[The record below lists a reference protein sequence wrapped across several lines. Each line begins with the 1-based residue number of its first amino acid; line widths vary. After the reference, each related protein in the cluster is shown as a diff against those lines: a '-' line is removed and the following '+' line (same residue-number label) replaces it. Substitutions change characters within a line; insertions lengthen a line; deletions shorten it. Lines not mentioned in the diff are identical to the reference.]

1 MKRLFALMLCAA
13 MTMTAGAA
21 EPRGALDFKVASID
35 GQTVDLEKYQ
45 GQVVLIVNVA
55 SRCGL
60 TPQYAELQSLY
71 EQHKD
76 QGLVVLGFPCNQFG
90 GQEPGTEAEIQQF
103 CSTNYNVSFPLFSKL
118 DVNGPA
124 AAPLYQYLTAQDVEP
139 AGSGKISWNFEKF
152 LIGRDGKVVQRFSPR
167 TKPSDPKVVEAI
179 KTQLAKG

>member
-21 EPRGALDFKVASID
+21 EPRGALDFKVTSID
-35 GQTVDLEKYQ
+35 GQAVDLEKYQ

-60 TPQYAELQSLY
+60 TPQYAELQALY